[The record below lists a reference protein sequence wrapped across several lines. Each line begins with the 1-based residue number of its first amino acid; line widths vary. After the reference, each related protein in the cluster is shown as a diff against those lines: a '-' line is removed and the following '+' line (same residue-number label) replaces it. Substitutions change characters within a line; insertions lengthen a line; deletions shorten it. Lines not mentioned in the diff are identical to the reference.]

1 MNRALP
7 LAASTLLLA
16 VAAASAQDTRGAQAS
31 PGRAHLDAAR
41 AAGDKGDWRG
51 AVLECNRALRSDP
64 SNAEVYIRLGAAYGE
79 LKEWDEALRALRRAV
94 ALVPSSA
101 AAHYNLGVTL
111 ERAKPGSGAGIPE
124 FRKALELD
132 PRAASAMVNLAVGL
146 GDQSPQEARR
156 LLERAGRLDPRSAEV
171 PYNLGLL
178 LRNAGERARAIEA
191 FQKAVALNPD
201 FLDARRQLALL
212 LVAAERWDEN
222 LEQCREILKRD
233 ARDWNARYSLGQ
245 TLIRRGLE
253 EEGRRELQRAQ
264 ETRRAE
270 QARQDA
276 EKAIGRGV
284 AALRAGKPEAAAAEF
299 RAALETDARSAL
311 AHMYLGMALASL
323 DQRQDGLA
331 ELDRAV
337 ELEPQGAR
345 ARHNRGTLLLQLGRA
360 AEARADF
367 DRALELDPYFA
378 ETHNNLGMILAATG
392 DPRAALE
399 HFRLATEI
407 DPGYVEGLFNLG
419 LCLRS
424 LGRLDEAIAA
434 LRRAARRAPDNR
446 QVQSALET
454 CLKERAAAP
463 KRNPGPRP

>member
-1 MNRALP
+1 MQQPKGRRWSSDTLGI
-7 LAASTLLLA
+7 LLLFLVYVATARLGLRMDA
-16 VAAASAQDTRGAQAS
+16 VAGFATLVWPPTGIS
-31 PGRAHLDAAR
+31 L
-41 AAGDKGDWRG
+41 
-51 AVLECNRALRSDP
+51 AVLLLFGKQLWP
-64 SNAEVYIRLGAAYGE
+64 GVLLGALTVNLLAGAP
-79 LKEWDEALRALRRAV
+79 LPV
-94 ALVPSSA
+94 AL
-101 AAHYNLGVTL
+101 
-111 ERAKPGSGAGIPE
+111 
-124 FRKALELD
+124 D
-132 PRAASAMVNLAVGL
+132 
-146 GDQSPQEARR
+146 
-156 LLERAGRLDPRSAEV
+156 
-171 PYNLGLL
+171 
-178 LRNAGERARAIEA
+178 
-191 FQKAVALNPD
+191 PD

-245 TLIRRGLE
+245 TLIRKGLE

-345 ARHNRGTLLLQLGRA
+345 ARHNRGTLLLQLGRV

-367 DRALELDPYFA
+367 DRALELDPHFA

-454 CLKERAAAP
+454 CLKERGAAP